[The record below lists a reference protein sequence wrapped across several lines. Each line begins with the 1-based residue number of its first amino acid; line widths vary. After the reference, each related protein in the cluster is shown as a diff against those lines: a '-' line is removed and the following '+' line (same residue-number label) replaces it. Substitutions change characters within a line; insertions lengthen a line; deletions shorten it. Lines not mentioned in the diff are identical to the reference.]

1 MVRIAAINY
10 LNTIPFLYGLET
22 RMAPG
27 EIVMQ
32 FCTPSVSA
40 ALLREGKADIGIMP
54 VGALGDLKNPS
65 IVSDFCIGATGPVA
79 SVLVVSGRPVQE
91 VDEILLDVDSRT
103 SVLLTQYLCR
113 EKWHIAPRLK
123 PFDFSREALDLSRC
137 YLLIGDKA
145 LRHGGEFR
153 HVYDLA
159 SEWIALKHLP
169 FVFACWTASRPLEPS
184 FIESF
189 NQALEYGIR
198 HIPEAVEKY
207 DHQFPREY
215 AYRYLRD
222 NISFTLDSEKRAG
235 LSEFRRVALE
245 KLTPRE
251 CVC

>member
-123 PFDFSREALDLSRC
+123 PFDFSREALDPSRC

-189 NQALEYGIR
+189 NQALEFGIR

>member
-123 PFDFSREALDLSRC
+123 PFDFSREALDPSRC

-198 HIPEAVEKY
+198 HIPEAVDKY

>member
-10 LNTIPFLYGLET
+10 LNTIPFIYGLEACMT
-22 RMAPG
+22 SG

-32 FCTPSVSA
+32 FCTPAES
-40 ALLREGKADIGIMP
+40 ALLLRSDKADVGIMP
-54 VGALGDLKNPS
+54 VGAIGDLADPH

-79 SVLVVSGRPVQE
+79 SVMVVSGRPIAE
-91 VDEILLDVDSRT
+91 VEEILLDVDSRT
-103 SVLLTQYLCR
+103 SVLLTRYLCR
-113 EKWHIAPRLK
+113 EKWHISPK
-123 PFDFSREALDLSRC
+123 FTPFDFTRQDLKPECC

-145 LRHGGEFR
+145 LAWGGGFR
-153 HVYDLA
+153 YRYDLA
-159 SEWIALKHLP
+159 EEWIALKKLP
-169 FVFACWTASRPLEPS
+169 FVFACWTANKPLSPA

-189 NQALEYGIR
+189 NRALEYGVR

-207 DHQFPREY
+207 NHQFPREY

>member
-1 MVRIAAINY
+1 M
-10 LNTIPFLYGLET
+10 
-22 RMAPG
+22 
-27 EIVMQ
+27 
-32 FCTPSVSA
+32 
-40 ALLREGKADIGIMP
+40 
-54 VGALGDLKNPS
+54 
-65 IVSDFCIGATGPVA
+65 A

-123 PFDFSREALDLSRC
+123 PFDFSREALDPSRC

-207 DHQFPREY
+207 NHQFPREY

>member
-10 LNTIPFLYGLET
+10 LNTIPFLYGLEA

-27 EIVMQ
+27 EICMQ

-40 ALLREGKADIGIMP
+40 ALLREGKADVGIMP
-54 VGALGDLKNPS
+54 VGALSDLKHPS

-79 SVLVVSGRPVQE
+79 SVLVVSGRPIAE
-91 VDEILLDVDSRT
+91 VEEILLDVDSRT

-123 PFDFSREALDLSRC
+123 SFDFSREALDPSRC

>member
-10 LNTIPFLYGLET
+10 LNTIPFLYGLEA

-27 EIVMQ
+27 EICMQ

-40 ALLREGKADIGIMP
+40 ALLREGKADVGIMP
-54 VGALGDLKNPS
+54 VGALSDLKHPS

-79 SVLVVSGRPVQE
+79 SVLVVSGRPIAE

-123 PFDFSREALDLSRC
+123 PFDFSCEALDPERC

-145 LRHGGEFR
+145 LLHGGEFR

-159 SEWIALKHLP
+159 AEWIALKQLP
-169 FVFACWTASRPLEPS
+169 FVFACWTAFRPLEPS

-198 HIPEAVEKY
+198 HIPEAIEKY
-207 DHQFPREY
+207 NHQFPREY

>member
-123 PFDFSREALDLSRC
+123 PFDFSRDALDLSRC

>member
-10 LNTIPFLYGLET
+10 LNTIPFIYGLEAC
-22 RMAPG
+22 MAPG
-27 EIVMQ
+27 QIVMQ
-32 FCTPSVSA
+32 FCTPAESA
-40 ALLREGKADIGIMP
+40 RMLREDKADIGIMP
-54 VGALGDLKNPS
+54 VGAISDLRDPH
-65 IVSDFCIGATGPVA
+65 IVSDFCIGATGKVA
-79 SVLVVSGRPVQE
+79 SVVLCAGRPIAE
-91 VDEILLDVDSRT
+91 VEEIRLDIDSRT

-113 EKWHIAPRLK
+113 EKWHVAPRFV
-123 PFDFSREALDLSRC
+123 PFDFKREALDPAQC

-145 LRHGGEFR
+145 LLHAGEFAY
-153 HVYDLA
+153 VYDLA
-159 SEWIALKHLP
+159 EEWIALKHLP
-169 FVFACWTASRPLEPS
+169 FVFAAWTANKPLSAP

-207 DHQFPREY
+207 NHQFPREY

>member
-145 LRHGGEFR
+145 LRHGGEFP

>member
-123 PFDFSREALDLSRC
+123 PFDFSREALDPSRC